1 MPLVGLVAIVRD
13 EAPRLE
19 RLVESASE
27 FVDVWTF
34 VDTGS
39 TDGTPE
45 LLGELLA
52 GVPHQVERRPWVDF
66 ATNLSEMHEIAKGS
80 ADWLLR
86 MDADMT
92 MHVSPSAAAMRSWLR
107 SDPDA
112 EVDAWMVE
120 LVSGSKV
127 WRLPLLVRGDL
138 DWRYREPVHAWLDT
152 NDRETRPLR
161 GLILYPHQD
170 NPRGQGDEKYLE
182 HVRLLTPGYAAGEP
196 RATFYMA
203 EALRNLGYLD
213 DAAEVYAVRAQLG
226 GFEEEAWF
234 AEFRAAELR
243 CDVEALLAAWRR
255 RPARH
260 EPLEAAARLVRARG
274 EAIDDVLFRSL

>member
-1 MPLVGLVAIVRD
+1 MPLLGLVAIVKD

-39 TDGTPE
+39 SDGTPE
-45 LLGELLA
+45 LLEDLLA

-86 MDADMT
+86 VDADMT
-92 MHVSPSAAAMRSWLR
+92 MEVSPSAEAMRSWLR
-107 SDPDA
+107 TDPDP
-112 EVDAWMVE
+112 EIDAWMVE

-127 WRLPLLVRGDL
+127 WRLPLLVRGEL
-138 DWRYREPVHAWLDT
+138 EWRYREPVHSWLDT
-152 NDRETRPLR
+152 NGRETRPLR

-170 NPRGQGDEKYLE
+170 NPRGQGREKYLE
-182 HVRLLTPGYAAGEP
+182 HVRLLAPGYDAGEP
-196 RATFYMA
+196 RATFYLA
-203 EALRNLGYLD
+203 EALRNLGYLE
-213 DAAEVYAVRAQLG
+213 DAAAVYRKRAGMG

-234 AEFRAAELR
+234 AQYRAAELAG
-243 CDVEALLAAWRR
+243 DPEELLEAWRR

-260 EPLEAAARLVRARG
+260 EPLAAAARLVWAQG
-274 EAIDDVLFRSL
+274 GAADDLLFRTL